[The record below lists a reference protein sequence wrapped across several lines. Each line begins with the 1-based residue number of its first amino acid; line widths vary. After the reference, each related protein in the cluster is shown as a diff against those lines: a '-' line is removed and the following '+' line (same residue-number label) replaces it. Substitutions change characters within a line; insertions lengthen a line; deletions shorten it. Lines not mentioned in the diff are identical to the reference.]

1 MDLPSL
7 ALPDLSG
14 WSDQLT
20 AALQPVAQVF
30 TGLDLPQPMVQWGHP
45 LMMGIVVVAMGSFV
59 GLTGWRGRA
68 MRLAAEA
75 AADPE
80 GSLLESAQKHLFD
93 HRKLA
98 PWMAT
103 FLALGYTGGILSL
116 VMQGEPLLSSPHF
129 WTGSLVLLLL
139 GVNGALSITGF
150 GGNRAALRTT
160 HAYVG
165 SLILCVLFAHALL
178 GIKLGLSLA

>member
-1 MDLPSL
+1 MDLSSL
-7 ALPDLSG
+7 ALPDLSAG
-14 WSDQLT
+14 SDQLT
-20 AALQPVAQVF
+20 AALQPVAQIF
-30 TGLDLPQPMVQWGHP
+30 AGLDLPQPIVQWGHP
-45 LMMGIVVVAMGSFV
+45 LMMGIVVVVMGSFV
-59 GLTGWRGRA
+59 GLTGWRGRVL
-68 MRLAAEA
+68 RLAAEA
-75 AADPE
+75 AGE
-80 GSLLESAQKHLFD
+80 GSLPESAQKPLLD

-116 VMQGEPLLSSPHF
+116 VMQGEPLLNSPHF

-139 GVNGALSITGF
+139 GVNGVLSITGF

-165 SLILCVLFAHALL
+165 SLILCVLVAHAAL
-178 GIKLGLSLA
+178 GIKLGLSL

>member
-1 MDLPSL
+1 MDLSSL

-14 WSDQLT
+14 WSDRLT

-30 TGLDLPQPMVQWGHP
+30 AGLDLPQPIVQWGHP
-45 LMMGIVVVAMGSFV
+45 LMMGIVVVVMGSFV

-68 MRLAAEA
+68 LRLAAEA
-75 AADPE
+75 AGDSE
-80 GSLLESAQKHLFD
+80 GSQSAQKHLFD

-165 SLILCVLFAHALL
+165 SLILCVLVAHAAF
-178 GIKLGLSLA
+178 GIKLGLSL

>member
-1 MDLPSL
+1 MNLLSL
-7 ALPDLSG
+7 ALPDLSV

-20 AALQPVAQVF
+20 AALQPVAQIFV
-30 TGLDLPQPMVQWGHP
+30 GLDLPQPIVQWGHP
-45 LMMGIVVVAMGSFV
+45 LMMGIVVVVMGSFV
-59 GLTGWRGRA
+59 GLSGWRGRVL
-68 MRLAAEA
+68 RLAAEA
-75 AADPE
+75 AGGSE
-80 GSLLESAQKHLFD
+80 GSLRESAQKQLFD

-103 FLALGYTGGILSL
+103 FLALGYTGGLLSL

-139 GVNGALSITGF
+139 GVNGALSLTGF
-150 GGNRAALRTT
+150 AGNRAALRTT

-165 SLILCVLFAHALL
+165 SLILCVLLVHAAL
-178 GIKLGLSLA
+178 GIKLGLSL